1 MGVGGA
7 TPADGFVG
15 LDVAVGVAM
24 ALEAAGAG
32 VAVVD
37 VVAVELVVFD
47 RLEEPF
53 DDAVGGGGSRG

>member
-7 TPADGFVG
+7 APADGFVES
-15 LDVAVGVAM
+15 DVAVGVRV

-47 RLEEPF
+47 RLEESV